1 MRLAPQQKLVTAFI
15 AAALVSLAIGM
26 LAYWSASRIRDDAVW
41 AAHKQ
46 QVASALRAIF
56 PVDTDLLTAERGYV
70 LTGDDAYLRMYHEAV
85 VSAGSTLHRARELMA
100 EDPSQQRRLKVITTL
115 VDQLL
120 AFTARTL
127 SVRRAQGVAPA
138 AKLLLSGT
146 SQAFRHAITTN
157 VAQMIAEQHRHLTQR
172 RIQISRASNMALDLI
187 LAGSALAA
195 LIGLVATVRIRGDLL
210 ALQRAEER
218 FRSLLESA
226 PDAMVVVD
234 GNGSIVVVNERTEA
248 LFGYDRQELIGKPI
262 EILIPEQ
269 HHSEHAADRGMYD
282 QEPSPHATSA
292 GVELFARR
300 RDGSQIPVEVSSS
313 PVAASGGVQTASAI
327 RDISERKRALEQL
340 REARAA
346 AEKADRAKSTFLAT
360 ASHDLRQPLQT
371 ISLLNGALRRMGR
384 DTDPADALA
393 RQDAAISVMSQ
404 LLNSLLDISKLES
417 GAVRPVLTD
426 WPISALFEPLRG
438 EFASPAA
445 HKGVQLEVE
454 GSSVWVR
461 SDLSLVG
468 QVLRNLLSNAIKYT
482 HRGSVR
488 LRARTVGE
496 RVHIEVGD
504 TGIGMAAEE
513 LSHINQE
520 FYQIGVPA
528 NATREGYGLGLSIV
542 SRIGKL
548 LSLELD
554 VHSEIGRG
562 TTCALQVPA
571 GNAPPAPVGHPHLRP
586 AARRGA
592 GSPCQV
598 LVVEDEPAVLDATR
612 LLLTAA
618 GFGVTTAAT
627 VAQAIEQARESRDL
641 ELLITAHCLG
651 EGETGRQVIASVRQL
666 LGPDLK
672 AVLIGAD
679 PCGTDRGSDG
689 DAHLHL
695 LSKPVDP
702 NELLGLLKALLA
714 PCAPLPDQA

>member
-26 LAYWSASRIRDDAVW
+26 LAYWGASRIRDDAVW
-41 AAHKQ
+41 AARKQ
-46 QVASALRAIF
+46 QVAGALRAIF
-56 PVDTDLLTAERGYV
+56 PIDADLLTAERGYV

-85 VSAGSTLHRARELMA
+85 ASAGSTLRRARALTA
-100 EDPSQQRRLKVITTL
+100 DDPSQQRRLQVITRL
-115 VDQLL
+115 VDQLE

-127 SVRRAQGVAPA
+127 SVRRAQGVSPA
-138 AKLLLSGT
+138 AELLLSGT
-146 SQAFRHAITTN
+146 GQGFRHAINAN

-187 LAGSALAA
+187 VAGSALAM
-195 LIGLVATVRIRGDLL
+195 LIGLVATVRIRADLL

-234 GNGSIVVVNERTEA
+234 GNGNIVVVNARTEA

-262 EILIPEQ
+262 EILLPERDG
-269 HHSEHAADRGMYD
+269 SEHPAHRGTCAR
-282 QEPSPHATSA
+282 EPALPATSA
-292 GVELFARR
+292 GLELFARR

-313 PVAASGGVQTASAI
+313 PVAASGGLQIASAI

-393 RQDAAISVMSQ
+393 RQDAAISVMSH
-404 LLNSLLDISKLES
+404 LLNALLDISKLES
-417 GAVRPVLTD
+417 GAVKPVLTD
-426 WPISALFEPLRG
+426 WPISALFEQLRD
-438 EFASPAA
+438 EFTSAAA
-445 HKGVQLEVE
+445 HKGVQLQVQ
-454 GSSVWVR
+454 GSSAWVH
-461 SDLSLVG
+461 SDLSLLG

-488 LRARTVGE
+488 LRAWAEGE
-496 RVHIEVGD
+496 RVHIEVSD
-504 TGIGMAAEE
+504 TGIGMAPEE

-542 SRIGKL
+542 SRIVKL

-554 VHSEIGRG
+554 VHSQIGKG
-562 TTCALQVPA
+562 STFALQVPA
-571 GNAPPAPVGHPHLRP
+571 GLAGLSATGHSDPSP
-586 AARRGA
+586 AAARSA
-592 GSPCQV
+592 ASAHQV
-598 LVVEDEPAVLDATR
+598 LVVGDEPSVLNATR

-618 GFGVTTAAT
+618 GFGVATAT
-627 VAQAIEQARESRDL
+627 SLEQAIARARESHDL
-641 ELLITAHCLG
+641 QLVITDHRLSD
-651 EGETGRQVIASVRQL
+651 GETGKQVIASVRQL
-666 LGPDLK
+666 RGPDLK
-672 AVLIGAD
+672 GVLITGDDSGAAH
-679 PCGTDRGSDG
+679 GVGG
-689 DAHLHL
+689 DEHLHI
-695 LSKPVDP
+695 LSKPVEP
-702 NELLGLLKALLA
+702 NVLLGLLKDLLA
-714 PCAPLPDQA
+714 PRAPLPDQT